1 MPSTAPAT
9 IHYAKAALTAVGE
22 QLRTRRKALKV
33 SATTAAEAA
42 DISRV
47 TLHRIEKGE
56 PSVTM
61 GAYLNVMTALGLN
74 LGIQAANAMPGD
86 NPANAASGHNTRKG
100 WVPARITLANYPQLQ
115 QLAWHV
121 QGLKEL
127 TPAEAL
133 SIYERNARHLD
144 LQAMEPHER
153 DLMDALRVAYGTTAV

>member
-1 MPSTAPAT
+1 MPSTAPT
-9 IHYAKAALTAVGE
+9 TVHHAKAVLTAIGR
-22 QLRTRRKALKV
+22 QLRTHRKALKV

-56 PSVTM
+56 ASVTM

-86 NPANAASGHNTRKG
+86 GPAKVDSGQNTHKG
-100 WVPARITLANYPQLQ
+100 WVPARIALANYPQLQ

-153 DLMDALRVAYGTTAV
+153 DLMGALRVAYGTTSV